1 MTNTPDNS
9 HNDEPSPTPDAES
22 TTDPFFNA
30 QPGRIERINRRRR
43 SGQPRWALEMFEP
56 TLMDDGIAYTV
67 HDASP
72 SECDSTA
79 RSWIE
84 FIRPTESYRDRSG
97 DQKVLVRLTVDDGRL
112 SVTAPHVYPRN
123 SLIRTTNPPPDRD
136 GNRRVMRL
144 GEEGLTQI
152 DLMMAADG
160 LVTASLR
167 METILRPFTRREIVQ
182 IAHLFVEGIDLLD
195 FFVRQHGLL
204 IAHRNNLDL

>member
-30 QPGRIERINRRRR
+30 RPGRIERINRRRR

-72 SECDSTA
+72 SESELPA
-79 RSWIE
+79 RGWIE
-84 FIRPTESYRDRSG
+84 FTRPTKEYRDQNG
-97 DQKVLVRLTVDDGRL
+97 KQKVLVRLTVDDGHL

-136 GNRRVMRL
+136 GNLRVVRL

-152 DLMMAADG
+152 DLWMAADG
-160 LVTASLR
+160 RVTASLR
-167 METILRPFTRREIVQ
+167 METIFAPSPGARSCRSPTCLSR
-182 IAHLFVEGIDLLD
+182 A
-195 FFVRQHGLL
+195 L
-204 IAHRNNLDL
+204 IFWTSSSGRTGS

>member
-30 QPGRIERINRRRR
+30 RPGRIERMNRRRR
-43 SGQPRWALEMFEP
+43 SGQPRWTLEMFEP
-56 TLMDDGIAYTV
+56 TLMDNGIAYRV
-67 HDASP
+67 HDTLP
-72 SECDSTA
+72 SESESAA

-84 FIRPTESYRDRSG
+84 FICPTESYRDQSG
-97 DQKVLVRLTVDDGRL
+97 DNEVLVRLTVDDGRL

-123 SLIRTTNPPPDRD
+123 SLIRTSDPPPDRD
-136 GNRRVMRL
+136 GNLRVVRL
-144 GEEGLTQI
+144 GEDGLTQI

-160 LVTASLR
+160 VVTASLR
-167 METILRPFTRREIVQ
+167 METILRPFTRRDIVQ

-195 FFVRQHGLL
+195 FVVRQHGLL
-204 IAHRNNLDL
+204 IAHHDS

>member
-30 QPGRIERINRRRR
+30 RPGRIERINRRRR

-72 SECDSTA
+72 SESDSTA

-84 FIRPTESYRDRSG
+84 FIFPTESYRDQSG
-97 DQKVLVRLTVDDGRL
+97 DNELLIRLTVDDGRL

-123 SLIRTTNPPPDRD
+123 SLIRTSDPPPDRD
-136 GNRRVMRL
+136 GNLRVVRL

-152 DLMMAADG
+152 DLIMAADG
-160 LVTASLR
+160 VVTASLR
-167 METILRPFTRREIVQ
+167 METILRPFTRREIVP
-182 IAHLFVEGIDLLD
+182 IVHLFVEGVDLLD
-195 FFVRQHGLL
+195 FVVRQNGLL
-204 IAHRNNLDL
+204 IAHRNDLDL